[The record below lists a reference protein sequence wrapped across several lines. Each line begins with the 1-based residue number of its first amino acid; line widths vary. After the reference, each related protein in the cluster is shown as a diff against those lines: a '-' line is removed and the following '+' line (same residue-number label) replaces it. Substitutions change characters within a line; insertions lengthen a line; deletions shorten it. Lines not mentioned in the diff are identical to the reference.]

1 MKKIAVVN
9 LVTHS
14 LQICQVAILL
24 VYLLLHCYIGFEIFF
39 SPAFQVL
46 GNISQL
52 HHSPKIFVFKSSHP
66 SIHCTLYKC
75 TVQCTC
81 YHLTWGHPVQIVVQ

>member
-52 HHSPKIFVFKSSHP
+52 HHSKKKMFV
-66 SIHCTLYKC
+66 
-75 TVQCTC
+75 
-81 YHLTWGHPVQIVVQ
+81 